1 MNRAMISL
9 VVGLLA
15 ACLPPSPALSQS
27 FNIDIDCEDGSP
39 PALGGGAPSSSFGAA
54 AGQAGVWN
62 LLNGVSTAPLSLV
75 GLNGSTTGAT
85 VTLSYTVY
93 LSCASYN
100 NPTNT
105 GDYALLL
112 NDASQAGAIVQG
124 GSLTYTFNGIANGSY
139 KVYTYASAPQGDI
152 GQLTASSVF
161 VLGSTS
167 QNPQLVTGP
176 EPGNAFALGITH
188 SIHDI
193 LVTNNTLIV
202 DVSESPVGV
211 YPAYVAG
218 LQLQSVPE
226 PDTILLMGL
235 GLALIAFLRRRVTG
249 GNPA

>member
-1 MNRAMISL
+1 MNRTVIYT

-15 ACLPPSPALSQS
+15 ACLLPAPALGQF

-39 PALGGGAPSSSFGAA
+39 PFLGSGVPSSSFGAA
-54 AGQAGVWN
+54 SGQTGVWN
-62 LLNGVSTAPLSLV
+62 LLNGLSTAPIPLV
-75 GLNGSTTGAT
+75 GLNGAATGAT
-85 VTLSYTVY
+85 VTVSSTVF
-93 LSCASYN
+93 LSCLSYN

-112 NDASQAGAIVQG
+112 NDASQAGTIVQG

-139 KVYTYASAPQGDI
+139 EVYTYASAPQGDL

-161 VLGSTS
+161 VPGSTS
-167 QNPQLVTGP
+167 ANPQFVSGP
-176 EPGNAFALGITH
+176 ETGNAFALGITH

-202 DVSESPVGV
+202 DVSELPVGT

-218 LQLQSVPE
+218 FQIQSVPE
-226 PDTILLMGL
+226 PGTATMLGL
-235 GLALIAFLRRRVTG
+235 GIAIAAFLRRRVID
-249 GNPA
+249 A